1 MPVVFVLFLLAC
13 GLRADTIGAREAPA
27 YSGAS
32 IVNAADNLV
41 EPLAP
46 NALAT
51 IYGKNLA
58 YGIKSLSFDDIR
70 GGVLPT
76 ALPGSGV
83 RVLVGGLLANPF
95 YVSPTQINFLLPPNL
110 LPGDTNVQIV
120 IDGWAGPIISVQIA
134 AAAPALFQLDS
145 QNAVATR
152 GDGSVITPAA
162 PAKPGD
168 VVVLYAT
175 GLGQTT
181 PPIAYCE
188 LPWAAVWLKQAGDF
202 RVVFDGVPLDSR
214 AILYAGVAPG
224 FAGLYQINV
233 VLPSSTGVN
242 PEVRIGI
249 GETLSMRGVRLPV
262 QP

>member
-1 MPVVFVLFLLAC
+1 MSVLFVLLLLAC
-13 GLRADTIGAREAPA
+13 ELGADTIGAREAPA

-134 AAAPALFQLDS
+134 AADPALFQLD
-145 QNAVATR
+145 
-152 GDGSVITPAA
+152 
-162 PAKPGD
+162 
-168 VVVLYAT
+168 
-175 GLGQTT
+175 
-181 PPIAYCE
+181 
-188 LPWAAVWLKQAGDF
+188 
-202 RVVFDGVPLDSR
+202 
-214 AILYAGVAPG
+214 
-224 FAGLYQINV
+224 
-233 VLPSSTGVN
+233 
-242 PEVRIGI
+242 
-249 GETLSMRGVRLPV
+249 
-262 QP
+262 